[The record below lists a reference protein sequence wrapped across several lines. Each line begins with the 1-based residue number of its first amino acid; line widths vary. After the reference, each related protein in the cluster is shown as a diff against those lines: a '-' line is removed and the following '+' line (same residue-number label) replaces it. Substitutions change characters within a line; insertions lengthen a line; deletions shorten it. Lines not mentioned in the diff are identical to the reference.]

1 MLTAFDKKLLN
12 VLQAGL
18 PISSRPFAD
27 LAQDLESDEKTVLA
41 RLKELKAHGYLRRIG
56 PFFDSA
62 KMGYRGTLVALRV
75 APEAMESVA
84 KAVNRHVGATH
95 NYEREGRYNLWF
107 SARRRG
113 AFEPRF
119 AQEVQGQCAVQ
130 AELGGVTMEKLD
142 EIDRKITR
150 AMQGDFPLV
159 EEPYKEIAAQVGI
172 EEEELLRRLRRLKEN
187 GQIRKM
193 GAVLQHRAAGYTSNV
208 LCAWVVPP
216 ERMDETA
223 RCMCANPAVSHCY
236 DRDTAEDWPYNVYTM
251 IHAKSREECEAVAA
265 ALAAECGLEERV
277 MLYSV
282 KEWKKTSMRYFCEE
296 EEGSA

>member
-1 MLTAFDKKLLN
+1 
-12 VLQAGL
+12 
-18 PISSRPFAD
+18 
-27 LAQDLESDEKTVLA
+27 
-41 RLKELKAHGYLRRIG
+41 
-56 PFFDSA
+56 
-62 KMGYRGTLVALRV
+62 
-75 APEAMESVA
+75 
-84 KAVNRHVGATH
+84 
-95 NYEREGRYNLWF
+95 
-107 SARRRG
+107 
-113 AFEPRF
+113 
-119 AQEVQGQCAVQ
+119 
-130 AELGGVTMEKLD
+130 MEKLD